1 MTIRKEKQRRLLF
14 LFQKDLLP
22 GVSGQILH
30 SKVHR
35 EDLQA
40 KGSVSILSKA
50 LVYLLV
56 LSLNA
61 GMLFYVFLFAL
72 GQTKYRQDAWFRSF
86 LIWIC
91 MEVFVVGTVIV
102 LITHVILPS
111 LIMRDVAKI
120 KEKLVE
126 SIRDYQRDLKNKTAE
141 HKADTGEKLF
151 NSAEFFFASF
161 KLAKFYMDLP
171 VANIISKFS
180 TPWPRQSYHHVVDV
194 SRRYDR
200 RFSGLSNS
208 AGIVLFFF
216 IGSFLNIPLGV
227 QDGVLHSLFTVAVG
241 YLVLLHIQLYNI
253 QPALAFIPLFTLC
266 VVVHFVVLSYRK
278 IRNDV
283 AAVTPIT
290 EDETGHNDNGR
301 AKKLVTRRDSIV
313 TGLNFAATAQNYL
326 DRSVSSGSISLG
338 SEEIEI
344 LSDYDSVVQQDE
356 AAMSLGSIS
365 LGTAEIELLS
375 DHNSTQYQDEM
386 AASIGSISFDNEEIA
401 LFSDHK
407 SAQNRDEMAI
417 SLDTFSLNSAEIEIF
432 SDHNS
437 IEHKIELED
446 HQTNGSDVDGWQ
458 YNDSFDSKSVDSAL
472 INAMVCESDKT
483 EQSEIDNIV

>member
-1 MTIRKEKQRRLLF
+1 
-14 LFQKDLLP
+14 
-22 GVSGQILH
+22 
-30 SKVHR
+30 
-35 EDLQA
+35 
-40 KGSVSILSKA
+40 
-50 LVYLLV
+50 
-56 LSLNA
+56 
-61 GMLFYVFLFAL
+61 
-72 GQTKYRQDAWFRSF
+72 
-86 LIWIC
+86 

-278 IRNDV
+278 ITSDV

-356 AAMSLGSIS
+356 AAVSLGSIS
-365 LGTAEIELLS
+365 LDTAEIELLS